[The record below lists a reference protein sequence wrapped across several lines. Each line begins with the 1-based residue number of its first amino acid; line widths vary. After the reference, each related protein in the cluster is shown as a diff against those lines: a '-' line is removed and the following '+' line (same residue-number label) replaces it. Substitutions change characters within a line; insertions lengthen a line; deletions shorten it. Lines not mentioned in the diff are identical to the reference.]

1 MITNETIAHLAHLA
15 RIKVTDQEKESL
27 KEDLEKI
34 LAYVEEVG
42 QVETDS
48 VRSSATQAVQPN
60 IVRDDVITAPVGHY
74 TKDLI
79 DAAPKHKDNYITVK
93 KIISQD

>member
-27 KEDLEKI
+27 KQDLEKI

-42 QVETDS
+42 QVETDTI
-48 VRSSATQAVQPN
+48 RSSATQAVQPN
-60 IVRDDVITAPVGHY
+60 IVRNDVVTASAGQY
-74 TKDLI
+74 TQDLV